1 VQGTS
6 QAGVRHRTDAPAPGA
21 HHGAMRPPITTIPG
35 ISADLSAIDKSVRA
49 ANDPGIEQVSE
60 GEGGSASHLVT
71 PLTKPPAKR
80 P

>member
-1 VQGTS
+1 M
-6 QAGVRHRTDAPAPGA
+6 RWRTDAPAPGA

-35 ISADLSAIDKSVRA
+35 ISPDLRAIDRSVSA
-49 ANDPGIEQVSE
+49 ANDPGIEQQSDDD
-60 GEGGSASHLVT
+60 GGNVRHLVT